1 MTTSPLSAPFAASAQ
16 QQAQTNAGIL
26 LFSGLV
32 AQFALLLKLYALENP
47 LLMVALLACFIIAFV
62 LAVFL
67 MQLKVFKSKSRLSL
81 VRQGFV
87 ISAIGTLLLL
97 LALHGLPNGLPL
109 FSAMAISGVGQG
121 MVYSAAIRPGNN
133 NNKDGHVLRRRAL
146 LLAGSLLAVVAVL
159 LIQSSFTGI
168 TGFSY
173 AFALLIDLSLLAAL
187 YVRVVELES

>member
-1 MTTSPLSAPFAASAQ
+1 MTTSPLSASFAASAQ

-32 AQFALLLKLYALENP
+32 AQVALLLKLYALENP

-133 NNKDGHVLRRRAL
+133 KDGHVLRRRAL

>member
-1 MTTSPLSAPFAASAQ
+1 MTTSPLSVPFAASAQ

-32 AQFALLLKLYALENP
+32 AQVALLLKLYALESP

-133 NNKDGHVLRRRAL
+133 KDGHVLRRGAL
-146 LLAGSLLAVVAVL
+146 LFAGSLLAVVAVL

>member
-1 MTTSPLSAPFAASAQ
+1 MTTSPLSASFAASAQ

-32 AQFALLLKLYALENP
+32 AQVALLLKLYALENP
-47 LLMVALLACFIIAFV
+47 LLMVAWLACFIIAFV

-133 NNKDGHVLRRRAL
+133 KDGHVLRRRAL

>member
-32 AQFALLLKLYALENP
+32 AQVALLLKLYALESP

-87 ISAIGTLLLL
+87 ISAMGTLLLL

-121 MVYSAAIRPGNN
+121 MVYSAAIRPG

>member
-26 LFSGLV
+26 LVSGLV
-32 AQFALLLKLYALENP
+32 AQVALLLKLYALENP

-109 FSAMAISGVGQG
+109 FSAMVISGVGQG
-121 MVYSAAIRPGNN
+121 MVYSAAIRPG

>member
-1 MTTSPLSAPFAASAQ
+1 MTTSPLSVPFAASAQ

-32 AQFALLLKLYALENP
+32 AQVALLLKLYALESP

-87 ISAIGTLLLL
+87 ISAMGTLLL

-109 FSAMAISGVGQG
+109 FSAMAISGGGQG
-121 MVYSAAIRPGNN
+121 MVYSAAIRPS

>member
-1 MTTSPLSAPFAASAQ
+1 MTTSPLSASFAASAQ

-32 AQFALLLKLYALENP
+32 AQVALLLKLYALENP
-47 LLMVALLACFIIAFV
+47 LLMVAWLACFIIAFV

-109 FSAMAISGVGQG
+109 FSAMVISGVGQG
-121 MVYSAAIRPGNN
+121 MVYSAAIRPG

>member
-32 AQFALLLKLYALENP
+32 AQVALLLKLYALESP

-133 NNKDGHVLRRRAL
+133 KDGHVLRRRAL

>member
-1 MTTSPLSAPFAASAQ
+1 MTTSPLSASFAASAQ

-32 AQFALLLKLYALENP
+32 AQVALLLKLYALENP

-121 MVYSAAIRPGNN
+121 MVYSSAIRPG

>member
-32 AQFALLLKLYALENP
+32 AQVALLLKLYALESP

-87 ISAIGTLLLL
+87 ISAMGTLLLLL

-121 MVYSAAIRPGNN
+121 MVYSAAIRPG